1 MPFRCLAIKCSR
13 VIPQY
18 VLVLLL
24 NSLDGWRDVLY
35 EMLVVRRFAGIAFAA
50 SRRAS
55 YQKEISCSQRSC
67 LEKGCYKFLKIRN

>member
-35 EMLVVRRFAGIAFAA
+35 EMLVVRRFAGIAFAV
-50 SRRAS
+50 
-55 YQKEISCSQRSC
+55 C
-67 LEKGCYKFLKIRN
+67 F